1 MPEKFPVPRKNRKL
15 CAKQGIMRQ
24 VFDYDG
30 FSAASFAPQGLSE
43 KCLLNDESG
52 MRATGDQA
60 RSSA

>member
-24 VFDYDG
+24 VFDDDG
-30 FSAASFAPQGLSE
+30 FSAESFAPQVSE
-43 KCLLNDESG
+43 KCLFNDESG